1 LTGPDAR
8 RNVAAVTGRRD
19 RRAVRVW
26 ISHWGFATLVGAA
39 AVLGLIVGTTVAV
52 PADIPAVAL
61 QAAPVYR
68 VEVGGALFAGL
79 YLVAVALVLAL
90 HNRGF
95 SEIGTDGVRAHDLGR
110 LPEAVAADRRLFDD
124 LAAVVAELR
133 KGPHDAGD

>member
-1 LTGPDAR
+1 M
-8 RNVAAVTGRRD
+8 
-19 RRAVRVW
+19 W

-52 PADIPAVAL
+52 PTDIPAIAL

-68 VEVGGALFAGL
+68 MEVGGALFAGL
-79 YLVAVALVLAL
+79 YLVAMAIVLAV

-110 LPEAVAADRRLFDD
+110 LPEAVAADRRMFDAM
-124 LAAVVAELR
+124 AALVAELR
-133 KGPHDAGD
+133 KDAHDGRD